1 MQRKWINPLNFTDM
15 KKILLLLCV
24 AMLACLMPSCKNN
37 DSSEPSGTG
46 IAGKWKWTFENGYWL
61 LTLPSNT
68 AGEGKCFT
76 YYNDPK
82 EGVESGTQYFTYVYD
97 EETSMIEVFD
107 EEEGRVYKQVYEVTW
122 VGTNI
127 FYYSFYEDGEE
138 YTYGPFKRQ

>member
-1 MQRKWINPLNFTDM
+1 M

-37 DSSEPSGTG
+37 DSEPSGTG
-46 IAGKWKWTFENGYWL
+46 IAGRWKWTFENGYWL

-68 AGEGKCFT
+68 AGEGSCYT

-82 EGVESGTQYFTYVYD
+82 EGVESGTQYFSYSYNEETCIVTVYIRD
-97 EETSMIEVFD
+97 EEGHVYRQYNEV
-107 EEEGRVYKQVYEVTW
+107 EW
-122 VGTNI
+122 VGTNM
-127 FYYSFYEDGEE
+127 FYYTIYEDGDE